1 MELCDPLDILDVVA
15 RAREGDRDEPEPPA
29 LPGRRRRHG
38 RRHGGRAAVR
48 RDRPPRE
55 VVHHDLPDALV
66 QAGERRQATLDGPP
80 LVRMGERG
88 AQLRVARDRLE
99 RFLRTVAIGVV

>member
-66 QAGERRQATLDGPP
+66 QAGERRQAIARWRILELLRERLVTQTLAGDAAP
-80 LVRMGERG
+80 ER
-88 AQLRVARDRLE
+88 VS
-99 RFLRTVAIGVV
+99 